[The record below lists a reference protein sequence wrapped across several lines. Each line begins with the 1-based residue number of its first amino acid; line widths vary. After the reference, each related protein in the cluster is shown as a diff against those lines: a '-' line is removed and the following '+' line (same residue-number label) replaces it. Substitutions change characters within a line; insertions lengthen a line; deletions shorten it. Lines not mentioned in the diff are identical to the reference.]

1 MMKNRFKIFHFIV
14 LVLLLIILLRFDRL
28 YDLTKLY
35 FSFFNLTFSSTV
47 NINSLIDFRMV
58 DGFLSLI
65 LFLVFTVILF
75 SSKKVRY
82 RLSDKLNFSSAILIL
97 LAFGFLFAPIIA
109 DNNPEFQQDIVVTK
123 LCPPLS
129 SVKYIKL
136 KNSNANDLL
145 ALENFKKNRN
155 KALPATFNE
164 EILFIDSIKKD
175 SFINNNKLSD
185 EIVIYQKDY
194 ERSVALS
201 KIETKNNLPVI
212 YNYLYLLG
220 TDEFGRDIFSRVVY
234 GSRIS
239 VIVGASSVLL
249 SFFIGIL
256 FAFISVHKGGIIDL
270 ILSRITDLFL
280 SFPAIFLVVL
290 ILALFGNNIF
300 SVIIVLG
307 LSGWMSLYKIA
318 KTEMILIRKKDYY
331 ISSQLIGLS
340 KSRLLLNEML
350 PVLFIPISV
359 NLVFQFSNV
368 VLAEAALSYLGL
380 GVGSDYPSWGSMIQ
394 SGQQYLSQSWWLIF
408 IPGSVLIIIL
418 LSINNLASQINRR
431 INSRLNV

>member
-1 MMKNRFKIFHFIV
+1 MMRYKFKILHFIV
-14 LVLLLIILLRFDRL
+14 FILLLIILLRVDRL
-28 YDLTKLY
+28 YDLIKLY
-35 FSFFNLTFSSTV
+35 VSFINLIFRGTV
-47 NINSLIDFRMV
+47 KINSLIDFRLI

-65 LFLVFTVILF
+65 LFLVITAILI
-75 SSKKVRY
+75 SSKKVRSK
-82 RLSDKLNFSSAILIL
+82 LSDKLNFSSTILIL

-136 KNSNANDLL
+136 KKNFKNNSS
-145 ALENFKKNRN
+145 ALENFKEIKNT
-155 KALPATFNE
+155 ALPATFNE
-164 EILFIDSIKKD
+164 EIIFLDSIKKD
-175 SFINNNKLSD
+175 NFKNNNKLSD
-185 EIVIYQKDY
+185 EIIIYQKDY

-201 KIETKNNLPVI
+201 RIETKNDLPVI

-220 TDEFGRDIFSRVVY
+220 SDEFGRDVFSRVVY

-239 VIVGASSVLL
+239 VIVGASSVFL
-249 SFFIGIL
+249 SFFIGIF
-256 FAFISVHKGGIIDL
+256 FAFISTHKGGIIDI

-318 KTEMILIRKKDYY
+318 KTEMILIRKKEYY
-331 ISSQLIGLS
+331 ISAQLIGLS
-340 KSRLLLNEML
+340 KSRLLVNEML

-380 GVGSDYPSWGSMIQ
+380 GIGSDYPSWGAMIQ

-418 LSINNLASQINRR
+418 LSINNLASLINRR